1 MRLQVC
7 VQRNKERLCSMFKVR
22 FWALESIVS
31 FWESHDTQL
40 PTKTSTS
47 PSSIHR
53 GQLYYLIFL
62 IPSSGVSNL
71 FSPGATSAFEGLNV
85 ISRLYE
91 CRSSSLIHFLLYILS
106 FVVRVR
112 FMFYYT
118 FMSKH
123 LCQISSYII
132 PLSNASWSCL
142 S

>member
-1 MRLQVC
+1 MFN
-7 VQRNKERLCSMFKVR
+7 VQSAILGTGNY
-22 FWALESIVS
+22 S
-31 FWESHDTQL
+31 FLLGKSRRVTQL

-47 PSSIHR
+47 SSIHR

-71 FSPGATSAFEGLNV
+71 FSLRATSAFEGLNV

-91 CRSSSLIHFLLYILS
+91 CRSSSLIRFLLYILS
-106 FVVRVR
+106 FVVRLR

-132 PLSNASWSCL
+132 PLSNAPWSCL